1 MHAVRCLTPS
11 PKKRKQRD
19 DSETVNLPRNDALIM
34 DAADEPR
41 SAKKTEVRLEMLK
54 MKLRLYLNFHI
65 NSTIL
70 AYYIKMMIF
79 FLIDNF

>member
-19 DSETVNLPRNDALIM
+19 DSETVNLPRNDALIA

-54 MKLRLYLNFHI
+54 MKLRLYLSFHI
-65 NSTIL
+65 NSNYTRALKMIIL
-70 AYYIKMMIF
+70 
-79 FLIDNF
+79 FLIDKF